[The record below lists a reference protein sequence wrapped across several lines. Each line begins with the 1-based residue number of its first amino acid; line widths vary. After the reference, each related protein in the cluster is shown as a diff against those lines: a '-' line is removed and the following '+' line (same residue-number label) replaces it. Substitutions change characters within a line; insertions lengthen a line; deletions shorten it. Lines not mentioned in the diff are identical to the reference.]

1 MEYINGTTGYI
12 DTTVTGLSS
21 DSIFLDFE
29 LTSLPIF
36 SSDDDGY
43 LLLGSFGG
51 SISFRSVSR
60 YNGSTDGAFSITPYA
75 FGDYLEKVVLDT
87 SRHSYLYALP
97 YLTDGG
103 SFVNL
108 KASDSILLLLWV
120 IRGINTLTG
129 ESYVTYKDLSFV
141 RLYRFALVGVGG
153 SLRHDLLPCTH
164 PEGAV
169 GLYDVI
175 EGEFYPR
182 LQANLLSPRF
192 EYNEFNGT
200 FYKSFVGFDLSYPAA
215 SDIAFTYYDSSD
227 DSYSPTVYS
236 GTISKGSTS
245 WSRGNSGFAQTP
257 VIKSVTPKSDLFYF
271 YGE

>member
-1 MEYINGTTGYI
+1 M
-12 DTTVTGLSS
+12 SS
-21 DSIFLDFE
+21 DSIFLDFK

-36 SSDDDGY
+36 SSDESGY
-43 LLLGSFGG
+43 LLLGSLGG
-51 SISFRSVSR
+51 SLTFRSASR
-60 YNGSTDGAFSITPYA
+60 YNGNTDGAFSITPYA
-75 FGDYLEKVVLDT
+75 FGDYLEKVVLDK

-108 KASDSILLLLWV
+108 KASDSIKLLLW
-120 IRGINTLTG
+120 TTQSTDMLTG
-129 ESYVTYKDLSFV
+129 KIYLTYKDLSFV

-169 GLYDVI
+169 GLYDVV

-192 EYNEFNGT
+192 EYNDFNGS

-215 SDIAFTYYDSSD
+215 SDITFTYYDSSD
-227 DSYSPTVYS
+227 TSYSPTVYS
-236 GTISKGSTS
+236 GTISKGGTS
-245 WSRGNSGFAQTP
+245 WSRGSIGYTSTP
-257 VIKSVTPKSDLFYF
+257 VVKSVTPKSDLFYF
-271 YGE
+271 YG